1 MDLELNTAAQQLV
14 DMANSGSSAP
24 KRGRKRKEET
34 AGASDVPK
42 GGVAKGGGSAVSAN
56 SADQKTKK
64 TKNPTD
70 TDGGAVDAD
79 QKTKKT
85 KKRAKKATDGGAVDA
100 DQNPKA
106 KKRAKKATGGGGDGS
121 GDVAAQNPKG
131 ATEEKATASA
141 PKKPRRKRAKKED
154 DGTPKKPRKLCSYM
168 LFVKTVRAEVVAK
181 NPTLKVTEIGK
192 KLGEMWNALSDAEK
206 KAFKQA
212 DDVLPVGVG
221 TNSDVVSGDV
231 GGSAVSGD
239 VGGSAVSGDVGG
251 SAVSGDVGVIPS
263 Q

>member
-64 TKNPTD
+64 TKKPAVTV
-70 TDGGAVDAD
+70 TVTAVSGAVDAD
-79 QKTKKT
+79 QKTKET

-100 DQNPKA
+100 DQKPKA
-106 KKRAKKATGGGGDGS
+106 KKRAKKATGGGDGS

-141 PKKPRRKRAKKED
+141 PKKPRKRRAKKED

-239 VGGSAVSGDVGG
+239 VGGSAVSGDVG
-251 SAVSGDVGVIPS
+251 VIPS

>member
-1 MDLELNTAAQQLV
+1 MGRNQCCLNTQTFNNLPHSTSMDLELNTAAQQLV

-24 KRGRKRKEET
+24 KRGRKRKDET

-42 GGVAKGGGSAVSAN
+42 GGVAKGGGSAVS
-56 SADQKTKK
+56 
-64 TKNPTD
+64 
-70 TDGGAVDAD
+70 GAVDAD

-85 KKRAKKATDGGAVDA
+85 KKRAKKAT
-100 DQNPKA
+100 
-106 KKRAKKATGGGGDGS
+106 GGGDGS

-141 PKKPRRKRAKKED
+141 PKNPRKRRAKKED

-221 TNSDVVSGDV
+221 VGTNSDVVSGV
-231 GGSAVSGD
+231 GGSAVSG
-239 VGGSAVSGDVGG
+239 G
-251 SAVSGDVGVIPS
+251 VGVIPS

>member
-64 TKNPTD
+64 TKKPAVTV
-70 TDGGAVDAD
+70 TVTAVSGAVDAD
-79 QKTKKT
+79 QKTKET

-100 DQNPKA
+100 DQKPKA
-106 KKRAKKATGGGGDGS
+106 KKRAKKATGGGDGR

-131 ATEEKATASA
+131 ATEETATASA
-141 PKKPRRKRAKKED
+141 
-154 DGTPKKPRKLCSYM
+154 PKKPRKLCSYM

-239 VGGSAVSGDVGG
+239 VG
-251 SAVSGDVGVIPS
+251 VIPS